1 MIENNKFREII
12 TGIVREEIKVAAEE
26 TDNIIAEIVRAEL
39 IPGLRAAIRESIA
52 KELGCAASDEHATFE
67 GRSKEEIKTAV
78 SPGDLPPQKAAAE
91 EVEATIDARDDQ
103 GLYLYGLADT
113 NVSARLGKVGI
124 DGCEVYTIPHEG
136 ISAIV
141 HNSPLEPYKSDDD
154 ETVKIWVKTHQQ
166 VLDIAAERFG
176 NIMPFGFDT
185 IITPKDNATAK
196 DALKKWLSDEHE
208 EIMRKM
214 DRIKGK
220 MSMESRYFTSLLCLA
235 RRLKKRARR

>member
-1 MIENNKFREII
+1 MR
-12 TGIVREEIKVAAEE
+12 GIY
-26 TDNIIAEIVRAEL
+26 N
-39 IPGLRAAIRESIA
+39 
-52 KELGCAASDEHATFE
+52 
-67 GRSKEEIKTAV
+67 
-78 SPGDLPPQKAAAE
+78 
-91 EVEATIDARDDQ
+91 
-103 GLYLYGLADT
+103 
-113 NVSARLGKVGI
+113 
-124 DGCEVYTIPHEG
+124 PHEG

-220 MSMESRYFTSLLCLA
+220 NEYGIQIFYIPSVFGEKIEKESEEIRRIKEEMASKPPGLAYMYKQKLENAVKGELNTLMDAYFKDFYEKIRRNVEDIKVEKVKKADDRMVMMMNLSVLCSDQKALGLA
-235 RRLKKRARR
+235 LDEIESQEGISINFTGPWQPYSFI

>member
-1 MIENNKFREII
+1 VR
-12 TGIVREEIKVAAEE
+12 GIY
-26 TDNIIAEIVRAEL
+26 N
-39 IPGLRAAIRESIA
+39 
-52 KELGCAASDEHATFE
+52 
-67 GRSKEEIKTAV
+67 
-78 SPGDLPPQKAAAE
+78 
-91 EVEATIDARDDQ
+91 
-103 GLYLYGLADT
+103 
-113 NVSARLGKVGI
+113 
-124 DGCEVYTIPHEG
+124 PHEG